1 MKTYSEVI
9 NQADKQL
16 LAVFDFSE
24 ARYFMRELCENN
36 EIDLYANLDNFI
48 DEDISKVF
56 QSGIERMLKDEPV
69 AHILGYSWFYGRKFK
84 VNEDVL
90 IPRPE
95 TEQLVMNSLLEI
107 EDYFET
113 FDLDL
118 IDLACGS
125 GAIGISLKV
134 EEPSLRVSISDIS
147 EDALKVASE
156 NSKNLFAEVD
166 VKQSDMLKE
175 FIKEGKM
182 FDVIVCNPP
191 YILNNEDLQAS
202 VFDYEPHLALFGG
215 EDGLDFYRQV
225 LNESKEVL
233 KSPGILAFE
242 IGYDQKETITEE
254 IKKVYPNSKIKHFKD
269 YADLDRMVFI
279 FV

>member
-9 NQADKQL
+9 AQADKQL
-16 LAVFDFSE
+16 LSVFDHSE
-24 ARYFMRELCENN
+24 ARYFMRELCENA

-48 DEDISKVF
+48 DEDINNLF
-56 QSGIERMLKDEPV
+56 QAGIKKLLEHEPV

-107 EDYFET
+107 EDYFDT
-113 FDLDL
+113 FNLDL
-118 IDLACGS
+118 LDLACGS
-125 GAIGISLKV
+125 GAIGISLKL
-134 EEPSLRVSISDIS
+134 EESALNVSIADIS
-147 EDALKVASE
+147 TDALGVAKE
-156 NSKNLFAEVD
+156 NAENLFAKVVITE
-166 VKQSDMLKE
+166 SDMLTEYIKKE
-175 FIKEGKM
+175 QK

-191 YILNNEDLQAS
+191 YILNNEELQAS
-202 VFDYEPHLALFGG
+202 VYDFEPHVALFGG

-225 LNESKEVL
+225 LNESKQTL
-233 KSPGILAFE
+233 KSPGMLAFE
-242 IGYDQKETITEE
+242 MGYDQKETLSNE
-254 IKKVYPNSKIKHFKD
+254 IMKVYPNATIKHFKD
-269 YADLDRMVFI
+269 YADLDRMIFI